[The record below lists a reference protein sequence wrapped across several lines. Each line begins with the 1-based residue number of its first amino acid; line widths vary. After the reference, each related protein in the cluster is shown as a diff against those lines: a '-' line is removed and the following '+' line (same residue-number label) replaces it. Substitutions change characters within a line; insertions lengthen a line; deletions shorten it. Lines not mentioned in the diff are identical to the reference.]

1 MKKKRKKKEFS
12 IVFLSTE
19 STKGKKE
26 KKYPLHKM
34 ENWITASTKTALDRC
49 RK

>member
-26 KKYPLHKM
+26 KKISVAQNGK
-34 ENWITASTKTALDRC
+34 LDNSLN
-49 RK
+49 